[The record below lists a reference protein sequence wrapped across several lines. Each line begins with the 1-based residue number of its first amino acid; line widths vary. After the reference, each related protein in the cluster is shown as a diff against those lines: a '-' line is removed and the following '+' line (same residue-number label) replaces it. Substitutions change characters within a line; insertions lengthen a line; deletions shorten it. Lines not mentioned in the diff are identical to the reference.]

1 MLSFLIRVLFES
13 EPSLLFIVLDVSLLH
28 FREVYQVERHEA
40 IQVSDVGF
48 KLIIFLDKFLDAFNS
63 SILRCNVQGGVSSA
77 PTEIV
82 VKQDSDSGR
91 QFVVDLHE
99 MPILFI
105 LCCQCSVFT
114 ELIIELF
121 NHFIGIIDSHL
132 ISHHL

>member
-28 FREVYQVERHEA
+28 FREVDQVERHEA

-105 LCCQCSVFT
+105 LRCQCSVFT

-132 ISHHL
+132 ICHHL